1 LLDAIRSVDLL
12 DRIGEGVFGLDHE
25 GRFAY
30 LNARARR
37 LLRQAFGL
45 ELTDPV
51 GRLIWEQSPAI
62 DAGML
67 GWALR
72 RAEAERLPVTAV
84 VRDGAG
90 AQIEIRAYPSDD
102 GIFVL
107 LLESP
112 GSHGPEVLDQISDL
126 YLVCDPEWRLT
137 LLNARAREYLR
148 RVGREPSDLLGHNVW
163 DAVPALR
170 GSRFQSEAFRAV
182 AEQSEVEFEAR
193 FAPFDRWFA
202 VRIAPMPEGVV
213 ASARDITGA
222 RRRERALAR
231 EAERLAAVIDTQQAV
246 ATAGPDLGAVMR
258 VVAARLQRLTRAPAA
273 AVFLPEEGELVL
285 CEGSGFATAH
295 VGLRLSSHAGL
306 AGHAFATGE
315 IVRCDDTATDP
326 RCDPAVAR
334 ALGARSGLFLP
345 LVASGGIQAVLALW
359 SDRPSAFNDLQ
370 EQTVRLVAGLLG
382 AAMEQARAV
391 AAHQLLLGERTATAA
406 ALRAGEERFRVLVES
421 IDDVVF
427 RLDRGQR
434 CVDILGRWLE
444 REGFRAEQFLG
455 RTTREIV
462 GPARAAVHERANLRA
477 LGGDTVTY
485 EWSRPSPRGVRQMQ
499 TTLSPL
505 RDSAGEVTG
514 IVGLGR
520 DITERIEAE
529 QQIRQAQKMEA
540 VGRFAGGVAH
550 DLNNMMMIIVGFSDF
565 LLSTLERHDPRW
577 SDADEIRKA
586 AERAMHL
593 TRQLLGFG
601 RQRLVARE
609 VVSLN
614 TVVTGM
620 ERMLRPL
627 LGEDIVLRTSLDGR
641 LGGVEADYGQL
652 EQVVMNLALNA
663 RDAMRGGGR
672 LAIETRNVEVP
683 DPLGTD
689 RLGAEV
695 PPGSYV
701 LLVVSDT
708 GQGMTAEVKAHLFE
722 PFFTT
727 KPATQNTGL
736 GLTTVYGIVVQSG
749 GYIWV
754 ESEPGWG
761 AAFYLCLPRVP
772 VDQEAGRPDDGA
784 ATALGGSE
792 TVLVVEDEE
801 AVRSF
806 VCRVLAQQGYTILE
820 ARQGTEALAVAERC
834 APTIDLVLTD
844 VVMPEMGGPEL
855 VRRLNDLIP
864 GVPVIYMSGY
874 TESDKLQP
882 ELRES
887 DIPLLQKPFSTDGL
901 ALRVREVLDR
911 AAR

>member
-1 LLDAIRSVDLL
+1 LLDATRTIDLL

-30 LNARARR
+30 LNGQARR
-37 LLRQAFGL
+37 LLCRVFGL
-45 ELTDPV
+45 ELPDPV
-51 GRLIWEQSPAI
+51 GCPIWEQSPAI
-62 DAGML
+62 DAGPL

-72 RAEAERLPVTAV
+72 RVSAEHLPVTAAV
-84 VRDGAG
+84 QDGSG
-90 AQIEIRAYPSDD
+90 AQVEIRAYPSDD
-102 GIFVL
+102 GVFVL
-107 LLESP
+107 LLETQGP
-112 GSHGPEVLDQISDL
+112 QGPEVLDQISDL
-126 YLVCDPEWRLT
+126 YLACDAEWRLT
-137 LLNARAREYLR
+137 LLNARARAYLR
-148 RVGREPSDLLGHNVW
+148 RAGREPRDLLGRNVW
-163 DAVPALR
+163 EAVPPLM

-182 AEQSEVEFEAR
+182 AEQSEVEFDAL
-193 FAPFDRWFA
+193 FAPLERWFA
-202 VRIAPMPEGVV
+202 VRITPMPEGVV

-231 EAERLAAVIDTQQAV
+231 EAERLATVIDTQQAV
-246 ATAGPDLGAVMR
+246 ATAGPDLGGVMR
-258 VVAARLQRLTRAPAA
+258 VACERLQRLTRAPAA
-273 AVFLPEEGELVL
+273 AVFLLEDDQLIL
-285 CEGSGFATAH
+285 CEGRGFATAH
-295 VGLRLSSHAGL
+295 VGFRLPRQTGL
-306 AGHAFATGE
+306 ASLVLATGE
-315 IVRCDDTATDP
+315 MLRCDDTATDP
-326 RCDPAVAR
+326 RVDPAVAR
-334 ALGARSGLFLP
+334 ALGARSALFLP
-345 LVASGGIQAVLALW
+345 LPAAGATQAVLALW
-359 SDRPSAFNDLQ
+359 SDRPAAFNDPQ

-382 AAMEQARAV
+382 AAMEQARVV

-427 RLDRGQR
+427 RLDREQR
-434 CVDILGRWLE
+434 CVDILGRWLA
-444 REGFRAEQFLG
+444 REGFRPAQFLG

-462 GPARAAVHERANLRA
+462 GPAEAALHERANLRA
-477 LGGDTVTY
+477 LAGETVAY
-485 EWSRPSPRGVRQMQ
+485 EWTRRSARGPRHMQ

-505 RDSAGEVTG
+505 RESGGEVTG

-565 LLSTLERHDPRW
+565 LLSTLEPHDPRW
-577 SDADEIRKA
+577 ADAGEIRKA

-614 TVVTGM
+614 AVVTGM

-627 LGEDIVLRTSLDGR
+627 LGEDIGLYTALDGE
-641 LGGVEADYGQL
+641 LGGVEADHGQL

-672 LAIETRNVEVP
+672 LCIETRNLEVP
-683 DPLGTD
+683 DP
-689 RLGAEV
+689 ANPE
-695 PPGSYV
+695 PPGADLPPGPYV
-701 LLVVSDT
+701 MLVVRDT
-708 GQGMTAEVKAHLFE
+708 GQGMTAEVKSHLFE

-736 GLTTVYGIVVQSG
+736 GLATVYGIVVQSG

-754 ESEPGWG
+754 ESEPGRG
-761 AAFYLCLPRVP
+761 ATFCLCFPRVP
-772 VDQEAGRPDDGA
+772 VDEGAGRLDRDL
-784 ATALGGSE
+784 ATPMGGIE

-801 AVRSF
+801 AVRALA
-806 VCRVLAQQGYTILE
+806 CRVLSQQGYTILE
-820 ARQGTEALAVAERC
+820 ARHGAEALALVQGGA
-834 APTIDLVLTD
+834 AAIDLVLTD

-855 VRRLNDLIP
+855 VRRLDALLP
-864 GVPVIYMSGY
+864 GVPVVYMSGY
-874 TESDKLQP
+874 TEADKLQP
-882 ELRES
+882 GIRES
-887 DIPLLQKPFSTDGL
+887 DVPFLQKPFSAESL
-901 ALRVREVLDR
+901 ALRVRDALDH